1 MTVSYEQTAGTTAR
15 PVALFVLGMPRS
27 GTSALTRVLSLCG
40 ATLPAGMLGADSG
53 NPRGY
58 WEPRKALRLN
68 NSILLRHGSGTYD
81 PSLRLQEEGALDAG
95 QKAAYIAEISAYLA
109 TLPAAPLVIIKDL
122 QITALS
128 DVWFEATRLAGFD
141 IAIVIAVR
149 RPQEVIASLAKLMRA
164 QPQLSSALWLKYN
177 LLAERQTRGM
187 RRVFVE
193 YDNLLGNWHREIA
206 RISTALS
213 IDLST
218 RDEAAIDEFLKP
230 DLRRQRD
237 CGPVTELGG
246 TDWISATYEAMH
258 QAAQD
263 EPVDES
269 ALDRVFNGYR
279 ATEHDFR
286 TAFDDYRHHSN
297 NVLVRMSRPFVWKLI
312 EGVALS
318 NRRRGTWA

>member
-81 PSLRLQEEGALDAG
+81 PSLRLQEEGVLDAG

-109 TLPAAPLVIIKDL
+109 TLPVAPLVIIKDL

-128 DVWFEATRLAGFD
+128 DVWFEATRLAGLD

-213 IDLST
+213 IDLSV
-218 RDEAAIDEFLKP
+218 REEAAIEEFLKP
-230 DLRRQRD
+230 DLRCQRD

-297 NVLVRMSRPFVWKLI
+297 NVLVRMSRPFVWKLM
-312 EGVALS
+312 EGVALA

>member
-1 MTVSYEQTAGTTAR
+1 MTVSYEQTAGAAVR

-81 PSLRLQEEGALDAG
+81 PSLRLQEEGALDDG
-95 QKAAYIAEISAYLA
+95 QKAVYIAEISAYLA

-149 RPQEVIASLAKLMRA
+149 QPQEVVASLAKLMRA

-193 YDNLLGNWHREIA
+193 YANLLANWLPEIE
-206 RISTALS
+206 RISAALS
-213 IDLST
+213 IDLSA
-218 RDEAAIDEFLKP
+218 RDEAAIEEFLKP

-237 CGPVTELGG
+237 CGSLPELGG
-246 TDWISATYEAMH
+246 TDWISETYQTLH
-258 QAAQD
+258 AAARD
-263 EPVDES
+263 ELMDES
-269 ALDRVFNGYR
+269 ALDRVFSAYR

-297 NVLVRMSRPFVWKLI
+297 NVLVRMSRPFVWKLM
-312 EGVALS
+312 EGVALA

>member
-1 MTVSYEQTAGTTAR
+1 MTVPTAQLN

-81 PSLRLQEEGALDAG
+81 PSLRLQEEGALDDG
-95 QKAAYIAEISAYLA
+95 QKAAYVAEISAYLD
-109 TLPAAPLVIIKDL
+109 TLPDAPLVIIKDL

-149 RPQEVIASLAKLMRA
+149 HPKEVIASLAKLMRA
-164 QPQLSSALWLKYN
+164 QPELSCALWLKYN

-193 YDNLLGNWHREIA
+193 YANLLGNWHEEIA

-213 IDLST
+213 IDLSDPGRSRDRRVSQT
-218 RDEAAIDEFLKP
+218 RPSAPAR
-230 DLRRQRD
+230 LR
-237 CGPVTELGG
+237 
-246 TDWISATYEAMH
+246 
-258 QAAQD
+258 
-263 EPVDES
+263 
-269 ALDRVFNGYR
+269 
-279 ATEHDFR
+279 
-286 TAFDDYRHHSN
+286 SN
-297 NVLVRMSRPFVWKLI
+297 NRAWRHRLDIRNVR
-312 EGVALS
+312 GDA
-318 NRRRGTWA
+318 RRRHKTSPWMSLRWIGSSMGIGPPSTISEPHSTTTATTRTTCSFGCHGPSSGS